1 MCGMKTLTC
10 HDIDPSIGCHFVV
23 EGPTDEEV
31 IDKMMK
37 HAQEAHPDKVNAMAH
52 MSEGEIVDSM
62 KTKIKTM

>member
-1 MCGMKTLTC
+1 
-10 HDIDPSIGCHFVV
+10 
-23 EGPTDEEV
+23 
-31 IDKMMK
+31 MMK